1 MNDVDAELI
10 VSVVGRTLNPTA
22 GFLTKF
28 HPKLYTIDSSIFL
41 GAAISSIAEFEPTL
55 SIPDPID
62 EALVVVPSIVTTGYR
77 YRPGS
82 PSLADQ
88 YLDAFIVD
96 VAYLPT
102 P

>member
-1 MNDVDAELI
+1 VA
-10 VSVVGRTLNPTA
+10 
-22 GFLTKF
+22 
-28 HPKLYTIDSSIFL
+28 SSIFL

-55 SIPDPID
+55 AISDPID
-62 EALVVVPSIVTTGYR
+62 EALVVVPSIMTTGYR

-82 PSLADQ
+82 PSLAGQ
-88 YLDAFIVD
+88 YLDVFIVD